1 MRTKNDIRYAIEA
14 LQRAIDV
21 CESDGSD
28 VGYKK
33 ENYYP
38 YQLGYAKHT
47 MKEVIQTL
55 LTEEED
61 MLQNDDIIDNN

>member
-33 ENYYP
+33 ENYY
-38 YQLGYAKHT
+38 T
-47 MKEVIQTL
+47 ECFL
-55 LTEEED
+55 L
-61 MLQNDDIIDNN
+61 II